1 MSSHSQDLAFP
12 PAAAVP
18 VKKKRLYQHLY
29 FQVLCAIVIGVL
41 LGHFYPSLGE
51 SMKPLGD
58 GFIKLVRMLIAPIIF
73 CTVVHGIASAG
84 DMKKVGRIGLKALIY
99 FEVMTTV
106 ALALGLLSMNLV
118 QPGAGM
124 NVDPSTLD
132 TMNQQETPASVV
144 AAHIFD
150 TLVERD
156 QNLKIVPALAS
167 EVPKL
172 VAPTV
177 WEVKLRKGV
186 KFHNGEEFNADSVKF
201 SLERVK
207 SGLRASSN
215 FRPID
220 RVEIVDPYTVKVH
233 TAKPWPTFV
242 NIMTFRQ
249 ASMYPPK
256 AYAGKDSAFIS
267 KSPIGTGPY
276 KLVRW
281 SKDEEIVLE
290 ANEQYW
296 RGAPR
301 IKTVVFRPIPDDAVR
316 VAALQNGEVDVAVN
330 IPPHLAN
337 IIAGHPKV
345 FLSTAPSIR
354 TLQLMF
360 VTHEFDAQHKLVG
373 PYKGVTAD
381 KRVRQAIASALD
393 VDEIIKGVLDGKAMR
408 IATLL
413 TPMHFGYD
421 ASLKPIKQDLGKVKQ
436 LLTEAGYPSGLEL
449 TLNSPQGRYVRDK
462 EVAEAVAG
470 QLTKAGIK
478 TQLKTYEFVS
488 YLNNLVYVHKP
499 GPVWLIGWGTPTL
512 DAETV
517 YGPLFR
523 TGSNLGNYSNA
534 DFDGMV
540 DQAQTETNEKQR
552 LALYHR
558 INKLWLD
565 DMPAVPLYQQLDLYG
580 ASKRL
585 NWKARSDELIK
596 AYDMSI
602 K

>member
-1 MSSHSQDLAFP
+1 M
-12 PAAAVP
+12 V
-18 VKKKRLYQHLY
+18 VRR
-29 FQVLCAIVIGVL
+29 LCALAIALLVVPGLAWGAPQGKVVIAQG
-41 LGHFYPSLGE
+41 
-51 SMKPLGD
+51 
-58 GFIKLVRMLIAPIIF
+58 
-73 CTVVHGIASAG
+73 
-84 DMKKVGRIGLKALIY
+84 
-99 FEVMTTV
+99 
-106 ALALGLLSMNLV
+106 
-118 QPGAGM
+118 
-124 NVDPSTLD
+124 VDPTTLD
-132 TMNQQETPASVV
+132 TQNQQETPASVV
-144 AAHIFD
+144 ATHIFD

-167 EVPKL
+167 ELPKL

-186 KFHNGEEFNADSVKF
+186 KFHNGEDFNAESVKY

-220 RVEIVDPYTVKVH
+220 NVEIVDPYTVKVH
-233 TAKPWPTFV
+233 TSKPWPTFTT
-242 NIMTFRQ
+242 IMGFRQ

-267 KSPIGTGPY
+267 KNPIGTGPY
-276 KLVRW
+276 KFVRW

-296 RGAPR
+296 RGAPK

-337 IIAGHPKV
+337 IIAGHPKI

-360 VTHEFDAQHKLVG
+360 VTHEYDVQHKLVG

-381 KRVRQAIASALD
+381 KRVRQAIAYALD

-408 IATLL
+408 TATLL
-413 TPMHFGYD
+413 TPLHFGYD
-421 ASLKPIKQDLGKVKQ
+421 PSLKPIKQDLGKVKQ
-436 LLTEAGYPSGLEL
+436 LLTEAGYPSGLEI

-462 EVAEAVAG
+462 EVAEAVTG

-478 TQLKTYEFVS
+478 TQLKTYEFVN

-499 GPVWLIGWGTPTL
+499 GPVWLIGWGTPTV

-523 TGSNLGNYSNA
+523 TGSNLGNYHNA

-540 DQAQTETNEKQR
+540 DQAQTQMDEKQR

-558 INKLWLD
+558 INKLWID

-580 ASKRL
+580 ANKRL

-596 AYDMSI
+596 VYDMSI

>member
-1 MSSHSQDLAFP
+1 MVVRRLCSLVLALLLAP
-12 PAAAVP
+12 GLAWAAP
-18 VKKKRLYQHLY
+18 EGK
-29 FQVLCAIVIGVL
+29 IVIAQG
-41 LGHFYPSLGE
+41 
-51 SMKPLGD
+51 
-58 GFIKLVRMLIAPIIF
+58 
-73 CTVVHGIASAG
+73 
-84 DMKKVGRIGLKALIY
+84 
-99 FEVMTTV
+99 
-106 ALALGLLSMNLV
+106 
-118 QPGAGM
+118 
-124 NVDPSTLD
+124 VDPTTLD
-132 TMNQQETPASVV
+132 TQNQQETPASVV
-144 AAHIFD
+144 ASHLFD

-156 QNLKIVPALAS
+156 QNLKIVPALAA
-167 EVPKL
+167 ELPKL
-172 VAPTV
+172 VAPTT
-177 WEVKLRKGV
+177 WEVKLRRGV
-186 KFHNGEEFNADSVKF
+186 KFHNGEELNAESVKF

-207 SGLRASSN
+207 TGLRASSN

-220 RVEIVDPYTVKVH
+220 KIDIVDPYTVRVQ
-233 TAKPWPTFV
+233 TSKPWPTFTT
-242 NIMTFRQ
+242 IMTFRQ

-267 KSPIGTGPY
+267 KNPIGTGPY

-290 ANEQYW
+290 ANDQYW
-296 RGAPR
+296 RGAPK

-337 IIAGHPKV
+337 IIANHPKI

-360 VTHEFDAQHKLVG
+360 VTHEYDAQHKLVG

-381 KRVRQAIASALD
+381 KRVRQAIAYALD

-408 IATLL
+408 TATLL
-413 TPMHFGYD
+413 TPLHFGYD
-421 ASLKPIKQDLGKVKQ
+421 PALKPIKQDLGKVKQ
-436 LLTEAGYPSGLEL
+436 LLTEAGFPGGLEL

-462 EVAEAVAG
+462 EVAEAVTG
-470 QLTKAGIK
+470 QLTKAGIR

-499 GPVWLIGWGTPTL
+499 GPVWLIGWGTPTV

-523 TGSNLGNYSNA
+523 TGSNLGNYHNA

-540 DQAQTETNEKQR
+540 DQAQTQMDEKQR
-552 LALYHR
+552 LATYHR
-558 INKLWLD
+558 INKLWID

-580 ASKRL
+580 ANKRL

>member
-1 MSSHSQDLAFP
+1 MVVRRLCSLVLALIVVP
-12 PAAAVP
+12 GLAWAAP
-18 VKKKRLYQHLY
+18 QGK
-29 FQVLCAIVIGVL
+29 IVIAQG
-41 LGHFYPSLGE
+41 
-51 SMKPLGD
+51 
-58 GFIKLVRMLIAPIIF
+58 
-73 CTVVHGIASAG
+73 
-84 DMKKVGRIGLKALIY
+84 
-99 FEVMTTV
+99 
-106 ALALGLLSMNLV
+106 
-118 QPGAGM
+118 
-124 NVDPSTLD
+124 VDPTTLD
-132 TMNQQETPASVV
+132 TQNQQETPASVV
-144 AAHIFD
+144 ASHLFD

-156 QNLKIVPALAS
+156 QNLKIVPALA
-167 EVPKL
+167 EELPKL
-172 VAPTV
+172 VAPTT
-177 WEVKLRKGV
+177 WEVKLRRGV
-186 KFHNGEEFNADSVKF
+186 KFHNGEEFNAESVKW

-207 SGLRASSN
+207 TGLRASSN
-215 FRPID
+215 FRPIEKVD
-220 RVEIVDPYTVKVH
+220 IVDPYTVRVQ
-233 TAKPWPTFV
+233 TSKPWPIFPT
-242 NIMTFRQ
+242 IMTSRQ

-267 KSPIGTGPY
+267 KNPIGTGPY

-290 ANEQYW
+290 ANDQYW
-296 RGAPR
+296 RGAPK

-337 IIAGHPKV
+337 IINNHPKI

-360 VTHEFDAQHKLVG
+360 VTHEYDAQHKLIG

-381 KRVRQAIASALD
+381 KRVRQAIAYALD

-408 IATLL
+408 TATLL
-413 TPMHFGYD
+413 TPLHFGYD
-421 ASLKPIKQDLGKVKQ
+421 PALKPIRQDLGKVKQ
-436 LLTEAGYPSGLEL
+436 LLTEAGFPGGLEL

-462 EVAEAVAG
+462 EVAEAVTG

-478 TQLKTYEFVS
+478 TQLKTFEFVS
-488 YLNNLVYVHKP
+488 YLNTLVYVHKP
-499 GPVWLIGWGTPTL
+499 GPVWLIGWGTGTV

-523 TGSNLGNYSNA
+523 TGSNLGNYHNA

-540 DQAQTETNEKQR
+540 DQAQTQMDEKQR
-552 LALYHR
+552 LATYHR
-558 INKLWLD
+558 INKLWID

-596 AYDMSI
+596 AYDMSL

>member
-1 MSSHSQDLAFP
+1 MVVRRLCSLVFALLVVPGLAW
-12 PAAAVP
+12 AAPQGKV
-18 VKKKRLYQHLY
+18 
-29 FQVLCAIVIGVL
+29 VIAQG
-41 LGHFYPSLGE
+41 
-51 SMKPLGD
+51 
-58 GFIKLVRMLIAPIIF
+58 
-73 CTVVHGIASAG
+73 
-84 DMKKVGRIGLKALIY
+84 
-99 FEVMTTV
+99 
-106 ALALGLLSMNLV
+106 
-118 QPGAGM
+118 
-124 NVDPSTLD
+124 VDPTTLD
-132 TMNQQETPASVV
+132 TQNQQETPASVV
-144 AAHIFD
+144 ASHLFD

-156 QNLKIVPALAS
+156 QNLKIVPALAA
-167 EVPKL
+167 ELPKL
-172 VAPTV
+172 VGPTT
-177 WEVKLRKGV
+177 WEVKLRQGV
-186 KFHNGEEFNADSVKF
+186 KFHNGEDFNAESVKF

-207 SGLRASSN
+207 TGLRASSN

-220 RVEIVDPYTVKVH
+220 KVDIVDTYTVRVQ
-233 TAKPWPTFV
+233 TSKPWPIFPT
-242 NIMTFRQ
+242 IMTSRQ

-267 KSPIGTGPY
+267 KNPIGTGPY

-290 ANEQYW
+290 ANDQYW

-330 IPPHLAN
+330 IPPHLAT
-337 IIAGHPKV
+337 IIANHPKI

-360 VTHEFDAQHKLVG
+360 VTHEYDAQHKLVG

-381 KRVRQAIASALD
+381 KRVRQAIAYALD

-408 IATLL
+408 TATLL
-413 TPMHFGYD
+413 TPLHFGYD
-421 ASLKPIKQDLGKVKQ
+421 PALKPIKQDLGKVKQ
-436 LLTEAGYPSGLEL
+436 LLTEAGFPGGLDL

-462 EVAEAVAG
+462 EVAEAVTG

-478 TQLKTYEFVS
+478 TQLKTYEFVN
-488 YLNNLVYVHKP
+488 YLNTLVYVHKP
-499 GPVWLIGWGTPTL
+499 GPVWLIGWGTATV

-523 TGSNLGNYSNA
+523 SGSNLGNYHNA

-540 DQAQTETNEKQR
+540 DQAQTQMDEKQR
-552 LALYHR
+552 LATYHR
-558 INKLWLD
+558 INKLWID
-565 DMPAVPLYQQLDLYG
+565 DMPAVPLYQQVDLYG

>member
-1 MSSHSQDLAFP
+1 
-12 PAAAVP
+12 V
-18 VKKKRLYQHLY
+18 
-29 FQVLCAIVIGVL
+29 VIAQG
-41 LGHFYPSLGE
+41 
-51 SMKPLGD
+51 
-58 GFIKLVRMLIAPIIF
+58 
-73 CTVVHGIASAG
+73 
-84 DMKKVGRIGLKALIY
+84 
-99 FEVMTTV
+99 
-106 ALALGLLSMNLV
+106 
-118 QPGAGM
+118 
-124 NVDPSTLD
+124 VDPTTLD
-132 TMNQQETPASVV
+132 TQNQQETPASVV
-144 AAHIFD
+144 ATHIFD

-167 EVPKL
+167 ELPKL

-186 KFHNGEEFNADSVKF
+186 KFHNGEEFNAESVKY
-201 SLERVK
+201 SLERLK
-207 SGLRASSN
+207 SGMRSSSN

-220 RVEIVDPYTVKVH
+220 NVEIVDPYTVKVH
-233 TAKPWPTFV
+233 TSKPWPTFTT
-242 NIMTFRQ
+242 IMGFRQ

-267 KSPIGTGPY
+267 KNPIGTGPY
-276 KLVRW
+276 RFVRW

-296 RGAPR
+296 RGAPK

-330 IPPHLAN
+330 IPPHLAS

-360 VTHEFDAQHKLVG
+360 VTHEYDAQHKLVG

-381 KRVRQAIASALD
+381 KRVRQAIAYALD

-408 IATLL
+408 TATLL
-413 TPMHFGYD
+413 TPLHFGYD
-421 ASLKPIKQDLGKVKQ
+421 PSLKPIKQDLGKVKQ
-436 LLTEAGYPSGLEL
+436 LLTEAGYPGGLEL

-478 TQLKTYEFVS
+478 TQLKTYEFVN

-499 GPVWLIGWGTPTL
+499 GPVWLIGWGTPTV

-523 TGSNLGNYSNA
+523 TGSNLGNYHNA

-540 DQAQTETNEKQR
+540 DQAQSQMDEKQR
-552 LALYHR
+552 LATYFK
-558 INKLWLD
+558 INKLWIE

-596 AYDMSI
+596 AYDMSF